1 MSKIEELYFKGFTLD
16 RLKAARK
23 KIAKEQKYNHGDC
36 YVLRIFNGKT
46 LKINKRKLKLTP
58 VECFA
63 RLKDNDEFN
72 YTKGCKIALA
82 KAERKAY
89 KYVVNLLKE
98 EYNRYYDMA
107 NALNEFVFK
116 GENIISHNTDYIKN
130 ITEN

>member
-1 MSKIEELYFKGFTLD
+1 MTQIKLSTLSV
-16 RLKAARK
+16 
-23 KIAKEQKYNHGDC
+23 KYESD
-36 YVLRIFNGKT
+36 GKT
-46 LKINKRKLKLTP
+46 YVKCILHTALKINKRKLKLTP

-63 RLKDNDEFN
+63 RLKDNDKFD

-89 KYVVNLLKE
+89 KYIVNLLKE
-98 EYNRYYDMA
+98 EYDRYYNMT